1 MKRIRSYI
9 MDTKLFWRI
18 YFWYRL
24 REAKKNRLQRLKD
37 GRGSLL

>member
-18 YFWYRL
+18 YFWYQL

-37 GRGSLL
+37 GRGPLL